1 MLIISAITQFED
13 RNAQQDSVEYVDTTL
28 RGPLQKLPISMMFH
42 KIKQVNDMLLSC
54 LFTSF

>member
-28 RGPLQKLPISMMFH
+28 RGPLQKLPISMMYSQD
-42 KIKQVNDMLLSC
+42 K
-54 LFTSF
+54 TGE